1 MLLLVLGKGKTGSLV
16 AEVARERGHGVRV
29 FDLHENKRAAAL
41 TAPNLAGVDVV
52 VDFTTPESAL
62 ENMRAVLSLGGRIV
76 VGTTGWYAHL
86 AEMKALTLRRGGALL
101 YSTNFSIGVQKLF
114 RLTAEVAKLDGY
126 KFSITETHHTT
137 KLDAPSGTAITLR
150 EIVQAA
156 RPGEEVEITSHRVG
170 DAKGEHVV
178 TATSDVDVIEL
189 RHDAHTRRG
198 FALGAVRA
206 AEWLARQPEPGVWDF
221 RDVFDLL

>member
-29 FDLHENKRAAAL
+29 FDLHENKHATAL

-101 YSTNFSIGVQKLF
+101 YSTNFSIGVQKMF
-114 RLTAEVAKLDGY
+114 RLTAELARLEDY
-126 KFSITETHHTT
+126 KFSISETHHTS
-137 KLDAPSGTAITLR
+137 KLDAPSGTALTLK
-150 EIVQAA
+150 EIIHTV
-156 RPGEEVEITSHRVG
+156 RPGIDVPIESHRLG
-170 DAKGEHVV
+170 DAKGEHIVR
-178 TATSDVDVIEL
+178 AASDHDVIEL
-189 RHDAHTRRG
+189 RHDAHSRRG
-198 FALGAVRA
+198 FALGAVRG
-206 AEWLARQPEPGVWDF
+206 AEWIAVKSGVWDF
-221 RDVFDLL
+221 REIFDQL

>member
-1 MLLLVLGKGKTGSLV
+1 MDAMKTIAERRGGSLV
-16 AEVARERGHGVRV
+16 YG
-29 FDLHENKRAAAL
+29 
-41 TAPNLAGVDVV
+41 
-52 VDFTTPESAL
+52 
-62 ENMRAVLSLGGRIV
+62 
-76 VGTTGWYAHL
+76 
-86 AEMKALTLRRGGALL
+86 
-101 YSTNFSIGVQKLF
+101 TNFSIGVQKLF